1 MFDPTQ
7 KEIAMKLGVSVVTVL
22 AAVLALTVPALAG
35 PHFTFDKT
43 VYDFRT
49 VAQGKTVAH
58 SFTFRNTGDAPG
70 TIARVSSSC
79 GCTVAVVSDKI
90 IQPGKS
96 GSIKTTFDSSDFH
109 GPVTKEVFVYLGD
122 QQKPAHI
129 LTMKGIVVEELV
141 ITPRQINLGSVKA
154 GVRKDVTLE
163 IENKGDKTI
172 KINSIKTELP
182 QVAIGNRKK
191 VLKPGEKTSF
201 KVSVTPR
208 GDNRFVNGY
217 LTISTNSQGK
227 SEKTIPIFGVLEK

>member
-1 MFDPTQ
+1 
-7 KEIAMKLGVSVVTVL
+7 MKLGVSVVTIL

-35 PHFTFDKT
+35 PQLTFDKA

-49 VAQGKTVAH
+49 VAQGKTVVH
-58 SFTFRNTGDAPG
+58 SFTFRNTGDATG
-70 TIARVSSSC
+70 TITRVSSSC
-79 GCTVAVVSDKI
+79 GCTVADVSNKV
-90 IQPGKS
+90 IQPGKT
-96 GSIKTTFDSSDFH
+96 GTIKTTFDSSDFH

-122 QQKPAHI
+122 QQKPAYI
-129 LTMKGIVVEELV
+129 LTMKGLVVEEFV

-154 GVRKDVTLE
+154 GVRKDVTLAM
-163 IENKGDKTI
+163 ENKGEKTI

-182 QVAIGNRKK
+182 QVAISIRKK

-227 SEKTIPIFGVLEK
+227 SEKIIPIFGVLAK